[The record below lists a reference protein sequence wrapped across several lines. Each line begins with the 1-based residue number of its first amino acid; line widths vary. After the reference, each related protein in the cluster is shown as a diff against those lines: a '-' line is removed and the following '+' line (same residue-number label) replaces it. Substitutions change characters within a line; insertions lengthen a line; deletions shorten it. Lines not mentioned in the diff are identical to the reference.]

1 MRRVRS
7 PRGWKALMGDGES
20 IDRRLY
26 ETAVMAT
33 LRDRL
38 RSGDLWIDGSRN
50 YRRFDAY
57 LLPRSEVPAA
67 AAVLRLPATGEAYIA
82 SGPGGWTGG
91 CAGSPARSGVV
102 QSKTSRSGT
111 ASSGSRPCR
120 PTFRLRRRG
129 WTRS

>member
-1 MRRVRS
+1 
-7 PRGWKALMGDGES
+7 
-20 IDRRLY
+20 
-26 ETAVMAT
+26 MAT

-82 SGPGGWTGG
+82 ERTRRLDW
-91 CAGSPARSGVV
+91 
-102 QSKTSRSGT
+102 
-111 ASSGSRPCR
+111 
-120 PTFRLRRRG
+120 RLRRFAGTLPAWCGRRRRDQKRQAPG
-129 WTRS
+129 RAPAGGRSG